1 MNTTIT
7 LHITLLAPPAGVDF
21 GLQQG
26 RGNDYQTIGIQRSTG
41 GDLTFVCSPPFPLR
55 GPFVQGPPTGR
66 FLYLDIGTLAGQLD
80 SPWTRRLKVPLTGLT
95 GDHAAYQTAIPGQAR
110 DGGPTCATPKP
121 FAGWT
126 PLP

>member
-1 MNTTIT
+1 MNPNIT
-7 LHITLLAPPAGVDF
+7 LHITLLAPPPGVAF

-26 RGNDYQTIGIQRSTG
+26 RGNDYQTIDIQRSTG
-41 GDLTFVCSPPFPLR
+41 GDLTFVCSLPFPLR
-55 GPFVQGPPTGR
+55 GPLVQGPPTGR
-66 FLYLDIGTLAGQLD
+66 FLYIDIGTLAGQPD

-95 GDHAAYQTAIPGQAR
+95 GDHPAYQTTIPGQAR

-126 PLP
+126 PVP